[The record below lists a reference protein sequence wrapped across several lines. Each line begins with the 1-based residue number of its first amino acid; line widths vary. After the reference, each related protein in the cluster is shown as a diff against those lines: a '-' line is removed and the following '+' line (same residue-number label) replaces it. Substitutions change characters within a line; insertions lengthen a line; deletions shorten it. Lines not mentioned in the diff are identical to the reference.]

1 MAQEK
6 DKWTI
11 EDDDQLFVLRD
22 QGLPFSQIAAIMN
35 RTKNALIGRY
45 GRQRKIRDGESV
57 ANDPVIG
64 VPLTQVEIDRIL
76 ELRKTGMVTPA
87 IAKEVGRSQQT
98 VWKYIK
104 RFTAATEVRNKVVNL
119 APSKEYKSSKREAY
133 QSFAASGGVTLM
145 ELTTRTC
152 RWPVGDPRHDDF
164 RFCGDYAE
172 PGRVY
177 CCPHHALAYYR
188 AAVVTKNAKQERSRE
203 TPVA

>member
-1 MAQEK
+1 MTQEK

-11 EDDDQLFVLRD
+11 EDDDQLFLLRD
-22 QGLPFSQIAAIMN
+22 QGLPFSKIAAIMN
-35 RTKNALIGRY
+35 RSKNALIGRY
-45 GRQRKIRDGESV
+45 GRQRQIRDKDSV
-57 ANDPVIG
+57 AADPVNG
-64 VPLTQVEIDRIL
+64 APLTQVEIDRIL

-152 RWPVGDPRHDDF
+152 RWPVGDPRRDDF

-177 CCPHHALAYYR
+177 CCQHHALAYYR
-188 AAVVTKNAKQERSRE
+188 ATPISNSRIRE
-203 TPVA
+203 MQRV